1 MTMSPDFAM
10 ERESTKVISPP
21 ARVKGQGEQVVRER
35 PFGPWID
42 SFEDDKIN

>member
-10 ERESTKVISPP
+10 ERESTEVISPP
-21 ARVKGQGEQVVRER
+21 ARVQGNKLFVRER